1 MKTYTVEVEVTKI
14 KSKKQATD
22 LAEEFYNYMFNK
34 YSIGFDGG
42 TIPID
47 NVITRVVDDETGYIP
62 HSNK

>member
-1 MKTYTVEVEVTKI
+1 
-14 KSKKQATD
+14 ATD

-34 YSIGFDGG
+34 YSIRFDGG

-62 HSNK
+62 YSNK

>member
-14 KSKKQATD
+14 KNKKQATD

-34 YSIGFDGG
+34 YSIRFDGG

-47 NVITRVVDDETGYIP
+47 NVITRVVDDKTGYIP
-62 HSNK
+62 YSNK